1 MRQLS
6 ILEIFRPMIFL
17 SRILGTH
24 PFKTHNNIVIF
35 SRLKLFYSCI
45 CFLVYITIVNLFF
58 FGSLHKFSGKVL
70 ITMIAFKCF
79 GCMSVLLTI
88 MFSSHANYGKTMK
101 MMKSISE
108 IDLKLGSLG
117 QEERITRLTY
127 RHRKQLI
134 VLLFL
139 NLFYSVV
146 GNCVVGWIQRF
157 NQVVFF
163 VTFTYPRIVV
173 TNMNIIY
180 CVVALMIED
189 RLKIV
194 NEMFHKLD
202 SKSDTFCDDV
212 TKLVFV
218 HRLLVKVCRLL
229 NSMYALQFLLWIT
242 QCFILVLNDL
252 HLGIYILYFQ
262 HLSFNFQNTFAYV
275 KNCINYVFD
284 LYYLSKRSARLCFE
298 VISIYQIYRTE

>member
-17 SRILGTH
+17 SKILGTH

-45 CFLVYITIVNLFF
+45 CLLTYITIVNLFF
-58 FGSLHKFSGKVL
+58 FGSLAKFSGKVL

-79 GCMSVLLTI
+79 GCMAVLLTI

-101 MMKSISE
+101 MMKSIFE
-108 IDLKLGSLG
+108 IDLKLESLG

-134 VLLFL
+134 VLMSL

-180 CVVALMIED
+180 CIVALMIED
-189 RLKIV
+189 RLKII

-202 SKSDTFCDDV
+202 SRSDTFCDDV

-218 HRLLVKVCRLL
+218 HRLLIKVCQLL

-242 QCFILVLNDL
+242 QCFILVLNDV
-252 HLGIYILYFQ
+252 HLGIHILYFQ

-275 KNCINYVFD
+275 KNCISYVFD
-284 LYYLSKRSARLCFE
+284 LYYLSKRSGRLCFE